1 MQKAKRLSLKQAVKQ
16 FCRECNGE
24 NPKGGHHYDCLDH
37 NCVLY
42 PFKEGKGNYEL
53 ETEQYVSKEHIEWL
67 KLNGKGVQKS
77 KEISEE
83 AKQKF
88 SERMKKAWETRKKNN
103 LTKDNQM
110 NTSIKKKE
118 LAKTNREIRTLSN
131 ICKDCGRYR
140 SIPTHFCNECW
151 KEMYKTFNKGENNE

>member
-1 MQKAKRLSLKQAVKQ
+1 MQKAKRLSPKQAIKQ

-24 NPKGGHHYDCLDH
+24 NPKGGHYYDCLGR
-37 NCVLY
+37 NCPLY
-42 PFKEGKGNYEL
+42 PFKEGKGNYEPD
-53 ETEQYVSKEHIEWL
+53 TEQYVPKEHIEWL
-67 KLNGKGVQKS
+67 KQNGKGVQKS

-103 LTKDNQM
+103 LTKGNQM
-110 NTSIKKKE
+110 NTFIKKKE
-118 LAKTNREIRTLSN
+118 LTKANKEARILSS

-140 SIPTHFCNECW
+140 HIPTHFCNECW
-151 KEMYKTFNKGENNE
+151 KEMDKTINKRENNE

>member
-1 MQKAKRLSLKQAVKQ
+1 MQKVKRLSPKQAIKQ

-24 NPKGGHHYDCLDH
+24 NPKGGHYYDCLGR
-37 NCVLY
+37 NCPLY
-42 PFKEGKGNYEL
+42 PFKEGKGNYEPD
-53 ETEQYVSKEHIEWL
+53 TEQYVPKEHIEWL
-67 KLNGKGVQKS
+67 KQNGKGVQKS

-110 NTSIKKKE
+110 KVHISHYKPV
-118 LAKTNREIRTLSN
+118 EIMGKLFPIRVCSRN
-131 ICKDCGRYR
+131 V
-140 SIPTHFCNECW
+140 
-151 KEMYKTFNKGENNE
+151 GEVFTDSYGTQYQVQND

>member
-24 NPKGGHHYDCLDH
+24 NPKGGHYYDCLCH
-37 NCVLY
+37 NCSLY
-42 PFKEGKGNYEL
+42 PFKEGKGNYEPD
-53 ETEQYVSKEHIEWL
+53 TEQHIPKEHIEWL

-88 SERMKKAWETRKKNN
+88 SERMKKAWETRRKNN

-118 LAKTNREIRTLSN
+118 LAKTNREIRILSN

-140 SIPTHFCNECW
+140 SIPPHFCNECW
-151 KEMYKTFNKGENNE
+151 KEMYKTFNKGEI